1 MNFQLQHPK
10 FKPKLLIFLLA
21 VLIAVEPL
29 AMYIQQP
36 LTVYAGYNG
45 DEGDDETDTN
55 DLSGGPTQAKTG
67 VLMYVV
73 DKETGEMVTPS
84 GRILRQNN
92 NNNLLCINTKL
103 GKTSCKESIIDTKL
117 PSPFISDSNGTW
129 SANGVAVR
137 EYLLTK
143 EGKYYNYQRYL
154 VVLFGA
160 EVAKDVMA
168 NSSKY
173 SLVIEPLAWC
183 NTWRNG
189 KKTSTIM
196 MATADGWA
204 RMYRQWG
211 QPEGDSWIRKM
222 THNALPNSMILQ
234 IERFGLAAPVEFGQ
248 LTSDKITSEGYGIH
262 IIDLEDS
269 SIPTWDQT
277 NYSSGTPGPAPAEP
291 SGEVSIIKN
300 YYTKNLTTGVK
311 TDDGCF
317 ERREVVNNIMIVD
330 EPKYKVVAWKVSNTT
345 SAPLDSTNWNPPGN
359 ITQQGTTTAS
369 IQLTG
374 AETCVYVLLER
385 TYEEPPEPMDYN
397 YKLTQTQL
405 TRRVRFSNP
414 DNQNEMPKIQDH
426 SFLFQ
431 NPAHQTECA
440 GHSCDGCED
449 AACNCSLTDGQTC
462 STNHGKTCPGTHTCT
477 WGNWKDNTLKIS
489 IYNTQ
494 KLNYPN
500 ILATKDGW
508 NFETL
513 KGNTYKRKVQSTR
526 GIVTAS
532 VIKSTNWDYVCI
544 LMRGSDKLTLAQWV
558 NNGAGVPTS
567 TSANTADILTLGTST
582 TIKSSNISLYH
593 TIKVLFFLQKI
604 NSHT

>member
-92 NNNLLCINTKL
+92 NNNLFCVNTKL
-103 GKTSCKESIIDTKL
+103 GKAPCTSKMIDTNL
-117 PSPFISDSNGTW
+117 PSPFISDSNNTW
-129 SANGVAVR
+129 SANGVAIR
-137 EYLLTK
+137 EYMLSDYKGRPRYIGYILL
-143 EGKYYNYQRYL
+143 
-154 VVLFGA
+154 LFGE
-160 EVAKDVMA
+160 EVAKDVVA

-269 SIPTWDQT
+269 YIPTWDQT

-317 ERREVVNNIMIVD
+317 ERREV
-330 EPKYKVVAWKVSNTT
+330 A
-345 SAPLDSTNWNPPGN
+345 L
-359 ITQQGTTTAS
+359 
-369 IQLTG
+369 
-374 AETCVYVLLER
+374 
-385 TYEEPPEPMDYN
+385 
-397 YKLTQTQL
+397 
-405 TRRVRFSNP
+405 
-414 DNQNEMPKIQDH
+414 
-426 SFLFQ
+426 
-431 NPAHQTECA
+431 
-440 GHSCDGCED
+440 
-449 AACNCSLTDGQTC
+449 
-462 STNHGKTCPGTHTCT
+462 
-477 WGNWKDNTLKIS
+477 
-489 IYNTQ
+489 
-494 KLNYPN
+494 
-500 ILATKDGW
+500 
-508 NFETL
+508 
-513 KGNTYKRKVQSTR
+513 
-526 GIVTAS
+526 
-532 VIKSTNWDYVCI
+532 
-544 LMRGSDKLTLAQWV
+544 
-558 NNGAGVPTS
+558 
-567 TSANTADILTLGTST
+567 
-582 TIKSSNISLYH
+582 
-593 TIKVLFFLQKI
+593 
-604 NSHT
+604 